1 MHNAKHD
8 FLVDCHIQTKLGINH
23 YLDEIIG
30 LFANQ
35 GRGRSYRSQLQI
47 QVRSQTVGRNP
58 SSQRDSWF
66 VVKPPD
72 ICKEPSI
79 TSRNFTTEIYLSAQK
94 QKGSKSWAPQAGF
107 RCWHHQLTQTNNN
120 LSNASLSL
128 LLRKMSAWPGCRRLL
143 CQVRRSFQSE
153 QYSDVFKVVHFI

>member
-1 MHNAKHD
+1 MDCQACICIMPNIN
-8 FLVDCHIQTKLGINH
+8 FLVDCHIQTKLRINH

-35 GRGRSYRSQLQI
+35 GRGKSYRSQLQI
-47 QVRSQTVGRNP
+47 QVRSQTAGRNP
-58 SSQRDSWF
+58 SSQCDSWF

-79 TSRNFTTEIYLSAQK
+79 TFRNFTIKIYLSAQRQNGNK
-94 QKGSKSWAPQAGF
+94 NWAPHAGL

-120 LSNASLSL
+120 LSNSSLSL
-128 LLRKMSAWPGCRRLL
+128 LLRRISAWPGCIYLL
-143 CQVRRSFQSE
+143 GQDPISFQS
-153 QYSDVFKVVHFI
+153 K